1 MKKEKNAMRDN
12 LHEQKE
18 PLKIKGNI
26 RKKKQSVVT
35 LMLMRIYKK
44 KGKTAMHD
52 NLDDKQ
58 KHHL

>member
-26 RKKKQSVVT
+26 RKKKAK
-35 LMLMRIYKK
+35 R
-44 KGKTAMHD
+44 G
-52 NLDDKQ
+52 NLNVDEDI
-58 KHHL
+58 